1 MLVCMQIGGIFF
13 QAWELLTECRAL
25 ELMDPALGNTYKSD
39 EVLSC
44 IHVGL
49 LCVQENPNDRPT
61 MSEVVSM
68 VRKETTSLSRPKQPA
83 FFIGRISPEARDR
96 ESDPTHSSICDVSI
110 SVVEPR

>member
-1 MLVCMQIGGIFF
+1 M
-13 QAWELLTECRAL
+13 LTEGRGL
-25 ELMDPALGNTYKSD
+25 ELMDPALGNKYQSD

-68 VRKETTSLSRPKQPA
+68 VRKETTSLSQPKQPA
-83 FFIGRISPEARDR
+83 FFVGRISAEAKNR
-96 ESDPTHSSICDVSI
+96 ESILKHISICDVSI